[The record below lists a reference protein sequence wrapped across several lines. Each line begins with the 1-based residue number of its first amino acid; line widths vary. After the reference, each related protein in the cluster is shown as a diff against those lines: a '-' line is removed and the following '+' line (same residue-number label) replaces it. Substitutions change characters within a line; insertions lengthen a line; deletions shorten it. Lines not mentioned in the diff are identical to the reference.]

1 MKLSVLGYKQSSFHG
16 KTQSIV
22 LSILISR
29 PKKAAVICVSSQGEL
44 VDGL

>member
-1 MKLSVLGYKQSSFHG
+1 MKLSGLGYKRSRFHG

-22 LSILISR
+22 LSILITR
-29 PKKAAVICVSSQGEL
+29 PKKEAVICLSSEGKR